1 MKNSQKGFVVPLL
14 IAIIAVLV
22 IGGGVYLYE
31 NKKIEIPPVTDN
43 AMQVSNQTQNSTTNV
58 ASTTIMQGVAMQPT
72 YKQGAILTVSRD
84 VTEIQRGQVIVF
96 KNASNLN
103 ADFIKRVIGLPGET
117 VSITGG
123 IIYINNKP
131 AYIAQIPTVKG
142 ADTIPS
148 VKLGSDEYYVLGDNT
163 IQSADSRALGPIK
176 RSDITGIVTGVLQQ
190 NTQVNTQSTVITP
203 ESQTGIKVF
212 ACDNSV
218 PPKGQTNT
226 NGKVAA
232 LKSINYELM
241 AYLNNHSSYPTS
253 LANFDNYGTKED
265 YSGTGYL
272 YAYYPKVNPTHYH
285 LGMKIQNGA
294 ACNNI
299 IASALKT
306 KANFN
311 SKSAGYINGFD
322 GTDPT
327 ILDFR
332 DSQSN

>member
-1 MKNSQKGFVVPLL
+1 MKNSQKGSVIIWVVVVVVLL
-14 IAIIAVLV
+14 IAAVAF
-22 IGGGVYLYE
+22 YSFYSYKSE
-31 NKKIEIPPVTDN
+31 SQQPIEYQQQ
-43 AMQVSNQTQNSTTNV
+43 AENSTTNV
-58 ASTTIMQGVAMQPT
+58 ATTTIMQGVAMQPT
-72 YKQGAILTVSRD
+72 YKQGVILAFSRD
-84 VTEIQRGQVIVF
+84 ISEIQRGQVIVF

-103 ADFIKRVIGLPGET
+103 ADFIKRVVGLPGET

-123 IIYINNKP
+123 TIYINNQP
-131 AYIAQIPTVKG
+131 TNITQIPIVKG
-142 ADTIPS
+142 PDVAS
-148 VKLGSDEYYVLGDNT
+148 VKLSSDEYYVLGDNT

-176 RSDITGIVTGVLQQ
+176 RADITGIVTGVLQQ
-190 NTQVNTQSTVITP
+190 TAPVNSQPTTVVP
-203 ESQTGIKVF
+203 ESQTGVKVF

-218 PPKGQTNT
+218 PPKGETNI

-253 LANFDNYGTKED
+253 LANFDNYGTKQD
-265 YSGTGYL
+265 FSGTGYL

-294 ACNNI
+294 ACNTI
-299 IASALKT
+299 IATNLKS
-306 KANFN
+306 KADFN

-327 ILDFR
+327 ILDFS

>member
-1 MKNSQKGFVVPLL
+1 MKNFQKGSVV
-14 IAIIAVLV
+14 IWIAVIVV
-22 IGGGVYLYE
+22 IIVVAVAFYSYSSKGRQPNEYQQQ
-31 NKKIEIPPVTDN
+31 
-43 AMQVSNQTQNSTTNV
+43 AQNSSTNV
-58 ASTTIMQGVAMQPT
+58 ATTTIMQGVAMQPT

-84 VTEIQRGQVIVF
+84 LSEIQRGQVIVF

-103 ADFIKRVIGLPGET
+103 ADFIKRVIGLTGET

-131 AYIAQIPTVKG
+131 VNIAQIPIVKG
-142 ADTIPS
+142 VDAS
-148 VKLGSDEYYVLGDNT
+148 SAKLGSDEYYVLGDNT

-176 RSDITGIVTGVLQQ
+176 RSDITGIITGILQQ
-190 NTQVNTQSTVITP
+190 NAPVNTQSTTMVP
-203 ESQTGIKVF
+203 ESQTGVKVF

-218 PPKGQTNT
+218 PPKGETNI

-272 YAYYPKVNPTHYH
+272 YAYYPKINPTHYH
-285 LGMKIQNGA
+285 IGMKIQDGA

-311 SKSAGYINGFD
+311 SKSVGYINGFD

-327 ILDFR
+327 ILDFS
-332 DSQSN
+332 DSQNN